1 MRSFGLRARLLMAV
15 TFGLVL
21 AVPVGSPAV
30 AQVAS
35 PAPAPAMNDLE
46 TEGGALAT
54 RFMEILGLAE
64 PEKAAEL
71 GAFLAEEFQLVRA
84 NGTWADKTA
93 YVANPATVHDFRIVD
108 VVATQTDDVVV
119 VSYTLETT
127 ETIDG
132 VEQTSRAPRLSVFH
146 WNGMGWQLAAHSNFG
161 VTDPPAEEP
170 GAAPAA

>member
-1 MRSFGLRARLLMAV
+1 MRSSRLRARLLMAV
-15 TFGLVL
+15 TLGLVL
-21 AVPVGSPAV
+21 AVTVALPVA

-35 PAPAPAMNDLE
+35 PAPAPALVDLE

-64 PEKAAEL
+64 ADKATEL
-71 GAFLAEEFQLVRA
+71 ETFLAEEFQLVRA
-84 NGTWADKTA
+84 NGTWADKAA
-93 YVANPATVHDFRIVD
+93 YVANPATVHDFRIVG

-161 VTDPPAEEP
+161 VVDVPAAPPS
-170 GAAPAA
+170 AAPAG